1 VAVKT
6 IPSAGRP
13 AVDGEAGSSDG
24 SEQGAEAGETR
35 STRLISAPA
44 PAEPS
49 EGGATPVAARST
61 GTSRTIPEPLRSP
74 LGGVLVAAL
83 VAFVAGG
90 SYCGWLLL
98 GGRR

>member
-1 VAVKT
+1 
-6 IPSAGRP
+6 
-13 AVDGEAGSSDG
+13 
-24 SEQGAEAGETR
+24 
-35 STRLISAPA
+35 
-44 PAEPS
+44 
-49 EGGATPVAARST
+49 VAARTT
-61 GTSRTIPEPLRSP
+61 GSSRSIPEPLRSP